1 MSNRK
6 LKYIRQITPLPSW
19 EGQGGGSLLLI
30 LSLLLLLSCSSGGG
44 SFTLSGKFKGLEQ
57 GEFVCYSSSPDWGTF
72 DTVRVQGGTFSITH
86 PLADTVVL
94 TLQYPNFMQ
103 TQIIAIPGEEVTV
116 RGNANNMLAIE
127 VGDDD
132 ENETLN
138 QFRES
143 VLSQGSAISRQPSAI
158 SHLAEQF
165 IREHPAS
172 WAAVA
177 VFQKYILEAEH
188 PDYDKISSL
197 LRLMEKQ
204 RPQRK
209 VLADMRHQ
217 LGALLVCRTG
227 TPLPPF
233 QAVTLRGDTIT
244 NATFKGKPL
253 LITFWSTMV
262 PEHTYA
268 LTATNRIVKS
278 RTWLSRAES
287 QEAKEKGSPSKLEG
301 VALAPGAYDSQLPS
315 LHGRDEGVGLS
326 NLNICL
332 DPDTTEC
339 RRVIR
344 RDTIGGYNV
353 CDLLT
358 FDSPLVRTFGLRAL
372 PSNILVDSR
381 GIIRHRDIPL
391 DKLPETLA
399 KNF

>member
-1 MSNRK
+1 MK
-6 LKYIRQITPLPSW
+6 LYIKYIRQITPLPSW

-30 LSLLLLLSCSSGGG
+30 LSLFFLLSCSSGGG

-57 GEFVCYSSSPDWGTF
+57 GEFVCFSSSPEWGTF

-116 RGNANNMLAIE
+116 RGDANNMLAIE
-127 VGDDD
+127 VGNDD

-138 QFRES
+138 QFRQS
-143 VLSQGSAISRQPSAI
+143 IADTPSSGRTA
-158 SHLAEQF
+158 LAEQF

-188 PDYDKISSL
+188 PDYAQIGRL
-197 LRLMEKQ
+197 LDEMEKC

-217 LGALLVCRTG
+217 LGALLACRTG
-227 TPLPPF
+227 TQLPPF
-233 QAVTLRGDTIT
+233 KAVTLRGDTIT

-262 PEHTYA
+262 PEYTYA
-268 LTATNRIVKS
+268 LVTTNRL
-278 RTWLSRAES
+278 T
-287 QEAKEKGSPSKLEG
+287 
-301 VALAPGAYDSQLPS
+301 S
-315 LHGRDEGVGLS
+315 LHGRGEGVGLS
-326 NLNICL
+326 LLNICL

-339 RRVIR
+339 RRTLR
-344 RDTIGGYNV
+344 RDTIAGYNV

-381 GIIRHRDIPL
+381 GIIRQRDIPV

-399 KNF
+399 NTK